1 MLSNPAISSENEV
14 KRWMIGFNL
23 LRFQIDYLESWSLVL
38 SDNFLI
44 NHQQIKIREEAE
56 RKEN

>member
-1 MLSNPAISSENEV
+1 MNDWIQFVEISNRLFREL
-14 KRWMIGFNL
+14 K
-23 LRFQIDYLESWSLVL
+23 LVL